1 MAENETE
8 EQQIDAIKEW
18 WNKNGNAVIVGAVL
32 GIGALVGWK
41 GWGVYTEQQYLLAS
55 DRYAAMQESI
65 LQQDIDAVMVQAEQ
79 LKQEFSATPY
89 ASLASLMLAK
99 AHAENVEYQ
108 QAMTHLQWVVDNA
121 KQETLR
127 AVARL
132 RMIRLHIVE
141 DRLEAAQLL
150 LNQTYP
156 LSFASLKEELRGDW
170 HVSRG
175 EFVEARAAYDSA
187 IATAAEEQIDYL
199 IMKRDNAIASEQSNV

>member
-18 WNKNGNAVIVGAVL
+18 WNKNGNAVIVGATL

-41 GWGVYTEQQYLLAS
+41 GWGAYTEQQYLLAS

-65 LQQDIDAVMVQAEQ
+65 LQQDIDAVLVQAQE
-79 LKQEFSATPY
+79 LKKDYSSTPY
-89 ASLASLMLAK
+89 AALASLMLAK
-99 AHAENVEYQ
+99 SHAENVEYQ
-108 QAMTHLQWVVDNA
+108 EALTHLQWVVDNA

-127 AVARL
+127 SIAKL

-141 DRLEAAQLL
+141 DRLDQAQAL
-150 LNQTYP
+150 LNESYP
-156 LSFASLKEELRGDW
+156 ISFASLKEELRGDW

-175 EFVEARAAYDSA
+175 EFEEARAAYDSA
-187 IATAAEEQIDYL
+187 IATAAEDQIDYL
-199 IMKRDNAIASEQSNV
+199 IMKRDNAIASKQSNV